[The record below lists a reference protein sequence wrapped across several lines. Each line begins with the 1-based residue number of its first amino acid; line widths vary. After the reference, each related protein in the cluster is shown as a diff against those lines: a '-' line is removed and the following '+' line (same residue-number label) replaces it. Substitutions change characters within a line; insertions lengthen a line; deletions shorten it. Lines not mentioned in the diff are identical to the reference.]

1 MERFKHCVTFETLLH
16 YSANKI
22 AQVRQ
27 AHEYECFLPSI
38 FFFFNIGPEKEIWTK
53 LNLMNMIFYVKT
65 IQIGLFCK
73 SFPNASTDNKNL
85 VKLKNEYKIK
95 DSEEL

>member
-1 MERFKHCVTFETLLH
+1 MERFKHCFTFETLLH

-27 AHEYECFLPSI
+27 AHEHECFLPSI

-65 IQIGLFCK
+65 IQIGLFRK
-73 SFPNASTDNKNL
+73 SFPNASIDNKNL

-95 DSEEL
+95 DSVEL

>member
-1 MERFKHCVTFETLLH
+1 MERFKHCFTFETLLH

-27 AHEYECFLPSI
+27 AHEHECFLPSI
-38 FFFFNIGPEKEIWTK
+38 FFFLNIGPEKEIWTK

-65 IQIGLFCK
+65 IQIGLFRK
-73 SFPNASTDNKNL
+73 SFPNASIDNKNL

>member
-1 MERFKHCVTFETLLH
+1 
-16 YSANKI
+16 
-22 AQVRQ
+22 
-27 AHEYECFLPSI
+27 
-38 FFFFNIGPEKEIWTK
+38 
-53 LNLMNMIFYVKT
+53 MNMIFYIKT

-95 DSEEL
+95 DSEELW

>member
-1 MERFKHCVTFETLLH
+1 MNM
-16 YSANKI
+16 SASYP
-22 AQVRQ
+22 Q
-27 AHEYECFLPSI
+27 SS
-38 FFFFNIGPEKEIWTK
+38 FFFNIGPEKEIWTK